1 MSMTKKSGL
10 RGGFILGA
18 ITGALAALLLAPRSG
33 KETRAQVYGAKDN
46 LGPQT
51 DRLKGAYGTGKSKAA
66 DQSAALKRK
75 IEETRARLKHQMDEA
90 DDLAS
95 EDTADQ
101 VSDAVA
107 DVVSDATADEAPSDS
122 SAPV

>member
-1 MSMTKKSGL
+1 VSRAKKSGL

-33 KETRAQVYGAKDN
+33 RETRAQVYGAKDN
-46 LGPQT
+46 LGGQT
-51 DRLKGAYGTGKSKAA
+51 DRLKGAYDAGKGKAA
-66 DQSAALKRK
+66 DQSAVLKRK
-75 IEETRARLKHQMDEA
+75 IEETRARLRHQMDAA
-90 DDLAS
+90 DDLVS

-101 VSDAVA
+101 VSDA
-107 DVVSDATADEAPSDS
+107 TADEASDS

>member
-1 MSMTKKSGL
+1 MAKTKKSGR

-18 ITGALAALLLAPRSG
+18 IAGALAALLLAPRSG
-33 KETRAQVYGAKDN
+33 RETRAQVYGAKDN
-46 LGPQT
+46 LGGQT
-51 DRLKGAYGTGKSKAA
+51 DRLKGAYDTGKGKAA

-75 IEETRARLKHQMDEA
+75 IEETRARLKQQMDAA
-90 DDLAS
+90 DDLVS

-107 DVVSDATADEAPSDS
+107 DTVSDATADETPSDS